1 MPTSK
6 TIAIFSG
13 LALAAFC
20 AVRLMP
26 AQSLNSAVQIP
37 DTVAPN
43 AAPQFSA
50 YEFGF
55 AELEPTEGGRVFFKR
70 AAFKPIQKMRTESVT
85 TYRTETRTQTV
96 TDSSGQQREQAYLE
110 QVPVQETREV
120 AYTCNELDGKQTLAC
135 PFDSLKVVNLQGEQ
149 LEVGQ
154 ARLALSSRRR
164 VIIQMFGSK
173 EDAYYNSFL
182 HPDTLF
188 VQSDK
193 WVDASVAP
201 LKTEQDRNVTNGAT
215 TDPEARDLDFTPP
228 DSQRSRQE
236 GLEALSADLD
246 AMLEKLGVGKN

>member
-1 MPTSK
+1 MP
-6 TIAIFSG
+6 IAKSIAVCSG
-13 LALAAFC
+13 LALAVIC
-20 AVRLMP
+20 AIRLMP
-26 AQSLNSAVQIP
+26 AQSLNS
-37 DTVAPN
+37 TVLKHATAEPK

-70 AAFKPIQKMRTESVT
+70 AAFKPIQEMRTESVT

-96 TDSSGQQREQAYLE
+96 TDSSRQQREHAYLE
-110 QVPVQETREV
+110 QVPVQDTREV
-120 AYTCNELDGKQTLAC
+120 AYTYNELDGMQTLAC

-149 LEVGQ
+149 LEVDQ

-164 VIIQMFGSK
+164 VIIQMFGSE

-201 LKTEQDRNVTNGAT
+201 LKTEQDRNVRNGAS
-215 TDPEARDLDFTPP
+215 TDPAARDLDLASP
-228 DSQRSRQE
+228 DSQPSGQE
-236 GLEALSADLD
+236 RLEALSADLD
-246 AMLEKLGVGKN
+246 AMLEKLGERKN